1 MPGGEHDVQI
11 AHGLPG
17 QYLEKADAR
26 RRGSQQVHIVHDQH
40 GGSGKVEA
48 LQQFQRRIA
57 SGRVI
62 GREMLLGVSASTLAE
77 AVSAARDGA
86 DYLGVGAMYA
96 TATKDD
102 ACIVTMDALRQI
114 RQAVSLPI
122 VIIGGIN
129 EQTAPHFRDTGVDGL
144 AVVSA
149 IVAKEDIEGA
159 ARTLIRRFRG

>member
-62 GREMLLGVSASTLAE
+62 GRERRAE
-77 AVSAARDGA
+77 AAQRS
-86 DYLGVGAMYA
+86 
-96 TATKDD
+96 
-102 ACIVTMDALRQI
+102 
-114 RQAVSLPI
+114 
-122 VIIGGIN
+122 
-129 EQTAPHFRDTGVDGL
+129 
-144 AVVSA
+144 
-149 IVAKEDIEGA
+149 
-159 ARTLIRRFRG
+159 RRFRRLGQTLKLPAQGAPEGAVGESSTETQITARFSRRRNSRTATVLP